1 MVVFYMETKEKLTL
15 LLEKYNSKV
24 NLSKRIGI
32 SRPTLDRYLDG
43 AEPDKHDIKIKI
55 DFLYHKEYAL
65 KDPSDAEM
73 AQIEEELL
81 ENQYLIDP
89 REEFV
94 FKDYVKKIAFG
105 SYEIETDGEISEHH
119 FRAIADGG
127 EIERDISRKNFLEMV
142 NLYSLTSKV
151 IKEASLGK
159 EIEISEAVLRQWHY
173 ALMQGIRS
181 DAGEYSSKIRVIE
194 NSSVETTY
202 PSEIPSA
209 IAKWAEK
216 SKGIKTLR
224 DIAQSHALLEKIHPF
239 GDGNGRIGRVV
250 VAVQCINAGWVP
262 PLINKENS
270 AAYYASLEAT
280 QLGKKTNALASFF
293 AEAIRSTTAQLPL
306 LPKGIEAAQKN
317 SPGSFLKYGY
327 NHSFMKMA
335 VCENRDLLEALH
347 AQGSLLSL
355 ESIQE
360 NTEAIN
366 ELTLEFAYGSSKME
380 GSTFS
385 KLDTKKFFEF

>member
-1 MVVFYMETKEKLTL
+1 
-15 LLEKYNSKV
+15 
-24 NLSKRIGI
+24 
-32 SRPTLDRYLDG
+32 
-43 AEPDKHDIKIKI
+43 
-55 DFLYHKEYAL
+55 
-65 KDPSDAEM
+65 
-73 AQIEEELL
+73 
-81 ENQYLIDP
+81 
-89 REEFV
+89 
-94 FKDYVKKIAFG
+94 
-105 SYEIETDGEISEHH
+105 
-119 FRAIADGG
+119 
-127 EIERDISRKNFLEMV
+127 MV

-151 IKEASLGK
+151 IKDASLGK
-159 EIEISEAVLRQWHY
+159 EIEISEAVMRQWHY

-181 DAGEYSSKIRVIE
+181 DAGEYSLKIRVIE

-202 PSEIPSA
+202 SSEIPTA

-270 AAYYASLEAT
+270 AAYYAALEAT

-293 AEAIRSTTAQLPL
+293 AEAIRLTTAQLPL

-385 KLDTKKFFEF
+385 KLDTKKFFEFGIFPDYKYDDDDDDQKEIDKHMALNNKRIIEFLLSQKPRISLDTLITAHDMIVSGIKEHGAAGITNDSRMVMTDSGQYLPLVGAKKIAGLLEEVVEKADKIEDPFVKSFFLHLNIAHIQPFDDGSTSKTTLR